1 MKRTK
6 QITGILLS
14 FLLLFGLFAPMTAHA
29 SGTVTISVTSS
40 TVGVGDTVTVTAW
53 ASGPNGEAAIAKMGF
68 NYDSGKFS
76 FVSCSEADYT
86 GGSDGYVGVSGNNVS
101 ITLKATAAGIASVTV
116 SGSNGVSVS
125 DGTVEYGELTAGGTK
140 ITINEG
146 TGAGNNETENGDTN
160 SETDNANKSEDNS
173 LASLSISPGTLSPA
187 FQYSE
192 TNYTAAVAEDVTSVT
207 VNAKPSNEKAKVE
220 SITGADN
227 LQPGQNTVSI
237 VVKAENGSVAT
248 YKIIVTRGGEGAAA
262 LETPPE
268 TQDETV
274 SQENPQG
281 ITINGHPFDLAEA
294 IPEDAVPQDFTKTTV
309 TCQGKQV
316 EGLQFD
322 KGALKLVYLT
332 TPSTEVKNTLA
343 VFDEASGSL
352 YQFRKVAIG
361 EKYIILLDPPAEPG
375 LSPDYTRT
383 AAAVE
388 GFENVPVFVKGE
400 AAPAAAP
407 EGEAA
412 NPEGETANP
421 EGESANPEETAANP
435 EGTAAN
441 PEGTA
446 EFSLVYG
453 VSSFGN
459 MGWYQYDTAEG
470 FFQRYV
476 QTKAVQE
483 TPQEEGETDSSVEMQ
498 SLQNA
503 YKDLEEQLNEKKSS
517 SRKTTAIMVFVIAV
531 LLVVIVNLILRG
543 RPGDYDEDEDDLF
556 EDAPKPKKRTKVS
569 QETRPMPFSK
579 QETRKKQDTLADP
592 ISRKKSEYPAASGSQ
607 KKPEQ
612 TGISGAQR
620 KSEQAGGSGSR
631 RKSEMPAMPK
641 IPDLPK
647 MPEMQKAPKASVPPR
662 MPETPAAPSMT
673 EVPPVPAMR
682 KKPAAPA
689 ASRKPAPSAAPK
701 APEGKD
707 DFEVIDLEDL

>member
-1 MKRTK
+1 MNRRKVWNMKRTK
-6 QITGILLS
+6 RITGILLS

-29 SGTVTISVTSS
+29 SGTVTISVSSS

-86 GGSDGYVGVSGNNVS
+86 GGSEGYVGVSGNNVS

-125 DGTVEYGELTAGGTK
+125 DGTAEYGELTAGGTK

-146 TGAGNNETENGDTN
+146 TGAGNNAADNGDT
-160 SETDNANKSEDNS
+160 SIEGDNANKSEDNS
-173 LASLSISPGTLSPA
+173 LASLSISPGTLSPS

-192 TNYTAAVAEDVTSVT
+192 TNYTASVAEDVTSVT
-207 VNAKPSNEKAKVE
+207 VNATPSNEKAKVE

-227 LQPGQNTVSI
+227 LQPGQNTISI
-237 VVKAENGSVAT
+237 VVKAENGSAAT
-248 YKIIVTRGGEGAAA
+248 YKIVVTRGGEGA
-262 LETPPE
+262 ETPETPQE
-268 TQDETV
+268 TQDETT

-343 VFDEASGSL
+343 VFDEASGSI
-352 YQFRKVAIG
+352 YQFRKAAIG
-361 EKYIILLDPPAEPG
+361 EKYVILLDPPAETG
-375 LSPDYTRT
+375 LSAEYTPTT
-383 AAAVE
+383 ASVE

-400 AAPAAAP
+400 AAPAA

-412 NPEGETANP
+412 NPPA
-421 EGESANPEETAANP
+421 
-435 EGTAAN
+435 
-441 PEGTA
+441 A
-446 EFSLVYG
+446 EFSLVYAI
-453 VSSFGN
+453 SSFGN
-459 MGWYQYDTAEG
+459 MGWYQYDAAEG
-470 FFQRYV
+470 FFQRYIP
-476 QTKAVQE
+476 AASVQE
-483 TPQEEGETDSSVEMQ
+483 TPQEGESMDSSAELQ
-498 SLQNA
+498 SLQSA

-517 SRKTTAIMVFVIAV
+517 SRKTTAIMVFLIAV

-543 RPGDYDEDEDDLF
+543 RQGDYDDDEDDLL
-556 EDAPKPKKRTKVS
+556 EDEPKPKKRTKVS
-569 QETRPMPFSK
+569 QETRPMP
-579 QETRKKQDTLADP
+579 EAP
-592 ISRKKSEYPAASGSQ
+592 V
-607 KKPEQ
+607 
-612 TGISGAQR
+612 
-620 KSEQAGGSGSR
+620 
-631 RKSEMPAMPK
+631 MPK

-647 MPEMQKAPKASVPPR
+647 MPEMLKPPKAQAPSK
-662 MPETPAAPSMT
+662 MPESSAASHGASLSKASAPSGMPESSAASHGASFPKAQASSQKMPLPKTPASPYSPPFPKAQAPSQN
-673 EVPPVPAMR
+673 PPASPSMAKSPDASSIPAMR
-682 KKPAAPA
+682 KKPAAPTPHGT
-689 ASRKPAPSAAPK
+689 SRKPAASPSQK
-701 APEGKD
+701 APEIKD